1 MQTSETQYLDHSAE
15 HVLGLFTTRD
25 YFVQKYQ
32 RLGATDIKVLDCQD
46 DGDHFAITVFQ
57 KVPQNTP
64 LPGFLKKLVGARI
77 GITQTDRWQ
86 RSTRQG
92 QLDVVLQA
100 APVKVGVALALAEAG
115 NGSRLDLT
123 YDIHAPVPLIGG
135 HIEKFLAGDVIART
149 NDDLDE
155 TRRMLAEGL

>member
-1 MQTSETQYLDHSAE
+1 MQTSETQYLDQSAE
-15 HVLGLFTTRD
+15 RVLDLFTTRD
-25 YFVQKYQ
+25 YFVQKYE
-32 RLGATDIKVLDCQD
+32 RLGATDIRVLDCQD
-46 DGDHFAITVFQ
+46 DGDHFTITVFQ

-64 LPGFLKKLVGARI
+64 LPGFLKKLVGPRI

-100 APVKVGVALALAEAG
+100 APVKVGVALGLAESD

-135 HIEKFLAGDVIART
+135 RIEKFLACDVIART
-149 NDDLDE
+149 KTDLDE
-155 TRRMLAEGL
+155 TRKMLAEGL